1 MYSSAKQEGQGPA
14 VVPRNNQ
21 EATRAWAFDERGLA
35 RSWILPIV
43 RPQNVQ
49 NLTAHC
55 REHNAIIAHG
65 ICAQRATLIQ
75 TWIWAFSWSLYHSSG
90 VKEITIS
97 TSQKLPILKPELMW
111 LWVLYFCNSN
121 FVKTFFCCVY
131 QCCFMVAL
139 FCFSYFVTKTEV
151 ILTRVFWLSDVYKFE
166 GNLL

>member
-21 EATRAWAFDERGLA
+21 EATRAWAFDKRGLA

-55 REHNAIIAHG
+55 PEHNAIIAHG

-97 TSQKLPILKPELMW
+97 TSQKLPMLKPELCGYGSYIFVTVISSR
-111 LWVLYFCNSN
+111 LFLLCLSVLFHGCAILFFIFCNKNRGN
-121 FVKTFFCCVY
+121 FDKGV
-131 QCCFMVAL
+131 
-139 FCFSYFVTKTEV
+139 
-151 ILTRVFWLSDVYKFE
+151 LTLWCL
-166 GNLL
+166 